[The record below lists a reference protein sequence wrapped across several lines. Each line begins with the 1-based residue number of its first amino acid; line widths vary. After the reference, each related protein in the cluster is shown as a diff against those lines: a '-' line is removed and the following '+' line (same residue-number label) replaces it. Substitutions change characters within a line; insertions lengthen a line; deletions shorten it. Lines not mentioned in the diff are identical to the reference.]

1 MTIFVVNVRK
11 TVVSLSEL
19 PPLMRFLSEHDAKAF
34 PPLIKL
40 KAPQSRV

>member
-1 MTIFVVNVRK
+1 MTIFLVNVRK
-11 TVVSLSEL
+11 TVVLLSKL

-40 KAPQSRV
+40 KATQNRV